1 MVEKG
6 LRVRDVLFGT
16 GMPRVC
22 VPIIAKNKEDIIES
36 AQMIY
41 GYRPD
46 CIEWRMDWFEQV
58 DSPDA
63 VSDVLQGLRET
74 VGDTV
79 LLATFR
85 TKQEG
90 GEKDIPVDDY
100 RHLSRQVCESGLA
113 DMIDIEGFMQE
124 GLLSEMCGYA
134 HDRGVFVVGSN
145 HDFFATPKEPEIVR
159 RLELMDKAGADLPKI
174 AVMPQ
179 SERDVLSLL
188 SATLR
193 YRENGGVKPII
204 TMSMA
209 DLGMVSRLAGGIFGS
224 AMTFA
229 AVNQTSAPGQ
239 IPIEELK
246 KILPVIYKYDT

>member
-6 LRVRDVLFGT
+6 LRVRNVLFGT

>member
-6 LRVRDVLFGT
+6 LRVRNVLFGT

-229 AVNQTSAPGQ
+229 AVNQTSALGQ